1 MNKKRTSECSALPIR
16 RSLTPARSGGGK
28 VKENKRHATLF
39 YPNFEETF
47 WRHLCHC
54 PPPFCFCR
62 FWLNQ
67 NKDNFPLILC
77 FWHHVVM
84 FKLPDW
90 GSTVEWP
97 KVNAKYCVHCKS
109 LNLEPR
115 FRDLVMYEPQ
125 AIRFLSIRS
134 RKQIECASLI
144 GDYVSETC
152 LLLSNGVDI
161 GVKTSFIPV
170 LDRLFG
176 IGYNIYTAVGPL
188 LP

>member
-1 MNKKRTSECSALPIR
+1 
-16 RSLTPARSGGGK
+16 
-28 VKENKRHATLF
+28 
-39 YPNFEETF
+39 
-47 WRHLCHC
+47 
-54 PPPFCFCR
+54 
-62 FWLNQ
+62 
-67 NKDNFPLILC
+67 
-77 FWHHVVM
+77 
-84 FKLPDW
+84 
-90 GSTVEWP
+90 
-97 KVNAKYCVHCKS
+97 
-109 LNLEPR
+109 
-115 FRDLVMYEPQ
+115 MYEPQ